1 MHRRLSWQWRSTFAP
16 IRQQG
21 GNPQQKEQLMTTIK
35 NVTVLGTGVLGS
47 QIAFQ
52 SAFHGFS
59 VIAYDIIEQ
68 AKGRFAGLAQT
79 YIDEHVAG
87 AANGGSAA
95 ALANINYSFKLSDA
109 VKDADLVIEVVPEN
123 LDIKRATYTEL
134 AKLAPPKAIFATNS
148 STLLPSAMKD
158 FTGRP
163 ERFIALHYANH
174 VWSHNTAEVMGT
186 TATAPDVVRTI
197 IDFATAT
204 GMVPIVIKKEHAGY
218 LLNSLLV
225 PLLSAAGDLLVD
237 GIAEPDMI
245 DKTWRIGTGAPLG
258 PFQIFDIVGLTT
270 AYNISAMSQNPK
282 RQAFAKLL
290 KESYLDKGKLG
301 TSTGEGFYSYK

>member
-1 MHRRLSWQWRSTFAP
+1 
-16 IRQQG
+16 
-21 GNPQQKEQLMTTIK
+21 MTTIK

-52 SAFHGFS
+52 TAFHGFT
-59 VIAYDIIEQ
+59 VIAYDINAQIIEK
-68 AKGRFAGLAQT
+68 AKARFVSLAQT

-87 AANGGSAA
+87 AADGGSAA
-95 ALANINYSFKLSDA
+95 ALANISYSFELGDA
-109 VKDADLVIEVVPEN
+109 VKDADLVIEVVPEK
-123 LDIKRATYTEL
+123 LEIKRAVYTEL
-134 AKLAPPKAIFATNS
+134 AKLAPRKTIFATNS

-163 ERFIALHYANH
+163 DRFIALHYANR
-174 VWSHNTAEVMGT
+174 VWSHNTAEIMGT
-186 TATAPDVVRTI
+186 TATAPAVVQTI

-204 GMVPIVIKKEHAGY
+204 GMVPIEIKKEHAGY

-225 PLLSAAGDLLVD
+225 PFLDAAGDLLVD
-237 GIAEPDMI
+237 DIAEPDMV
-245 DKTWRIGTGAPLG
+245 DKTWRIATGAPLG

-270 AYNISAMSQNPK
+270 AYNISLTNPDPK

-290 KESYLDKGKLG
+290 KERYIDKGKLG
-301 TSTGEGFYSYK
+301 TSTGEGFYSYPKK